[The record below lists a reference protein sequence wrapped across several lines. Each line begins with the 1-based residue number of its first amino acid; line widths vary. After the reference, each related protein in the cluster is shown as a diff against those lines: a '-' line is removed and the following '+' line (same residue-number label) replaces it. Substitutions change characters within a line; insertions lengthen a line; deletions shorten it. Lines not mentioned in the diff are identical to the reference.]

1 MPEPLDTD
9 DNPASATER
18 PGTGGDALA
27 SFIDKWR
34 ARWPEWKVAEVFVPA
49 TQRETALAW
58 AALQQELTDAA
69 WGGSDLRP
77 GEAKLAW
84 WQEELVGWGRGAR
97 RHPLGAVLQRRPAAW
112 SVLAASLPA
121 LLASRERP
129 GSVDDAFASVAP
141 FAEAVARI
149 DADLFVDST
158 GGQAEPVGSAEVRLV
173 AAGLLQSRLGQKDGQ
188 ADAQAEVHAAAGVP
202 LAVLARAGDADP
214 LPIWAA
220 QLRRQWPSSRPASRP
235 RRIWA
240 ALAHARLGQSD
251 PRQPRP
257 SWKAL
262 LIAWRAARG

>member
-1 MPEPLDTD
+1 MGAD
-9 DNPASATER
+9 DAAAPATAR
-18 PGTGGDALA
+18 PDAGGDALA
-27 SFIDKWR
+27 SFIEKWR
-34 ARWPEWKVAEVFVPA
+34 ARWPEWRVAEVFIPA
-49 TQRETALAW
+49 AQRETALAW

-69 WGGSDLRP
+69 WGGSDPRP

-84 WQEELVGWGRGAR
+84 WQEELAGWGRGAR

-112 SVLAASLPA
+112 ATLAASLPS

-129 GSVDDAFASVAP
+129 GSVEEAFAAVAP

-149 DADLFVDST
+149 DAGLFADST
-158 GGQAEPVGSAEVRLV
+158 GGKAEAVDSVEVRLV
-173 AAGLLQSRLGQKDGQ
+173 AAGLLQSRLGQTDAL
-188 ADAQAEVHAAAGVP
+188 ADIHAAAAGVP

-214 LPIWAA
+214 LPIWAG

-240 ALAHARLGQSD
+240 ALAHDRLGQAD
-251 PRQPRP
+251 PTQPRA

-262 LIAWRAARG
+262 LVAWRAARG

>member
-1 MPEPLDTD
+1 MPEPVGAN
-9 DNPASATER
+9 DNAASATER
-18 PGTGGDALA
+18 PAVGGDALA

-34 ARWPEWKVAEVFVPA
+34 ARWPEWRVAEVFVPA
-49 TQRETALAW
+49 AQRETALAW

-69 WGGSDLRP
+69 WGGSDPLP

-84 WQEELVGWGRGAR
+84 WQEELAGWGRGAR
-97 RHPLGAVLQRRPAAW
+97 RHPLGAVLQRRSAPWAA
-112 SVLAASLPA
+112 LAASLPS

-129 GSVDDAFASVAP
+129 GSVDEAFAAVAP

-149 DADLFVDST
+149 DAGLFAYST
-158 GGQAEPVGSAEVRLV
+158 GGQAGAVDSVEVRLV
-173 AAGLLQSRLGQKDGQ
+173 AAVLLQSRLGRT
-188 ADAQAEVHAAAGVP
+188 DAQTDIHAAGVP

-240 ALAHARLGQSD
+240 ALAHDRLGQAD
-251 PRQPRP
+251 PARPRP

-262 LIAWRAARG
+262 LVAWRAARR